1 MPFVHPLMSFIG
13 YLNLALAAGY
23 SALTLV
29 ALVAWRLR
37 RKAAGWAQTAV
48 RCGTG
53 SIMCWVWLQ
62 SFFTSQVTWR
72 GATFD
77 VDPDGIMHR
86 LV

>member
-1 MPFVHPLMSFIG
+1 MLFGTTLLARLVLHFVPRFRASQPL
-13 YLNLALAAGY
+13 LADLW
-23 SALTLV
+23 LLP
-29 ALVAWRLR
+29 
-37 RKAAGWAQTAV
+37 V
-48 RCGTG
+48 RDVFL
-53 SIMCWVWLQ
+53 CWVWLR